1 MKGKLQSLECFPFIL
16 IPPPSS
22 LLSHSFLTG
31 RRTKA
36 AMFEQFTLGI
46 EEEFQIVDPETREL
60 RSHVTEFLDEGKMI
74 LGEQIK
80 PEMIQSMIE
89 VGTGIC
95 ANIQE
100 ARADISRLRGI
111 ISMLAR
117 SKGLEIVA
125 ASTHPISRWQDQKI
139 FEDERYEVLVQELQ
153 AVARS
158 LLIFGL
164 HVHVGMA
171 DRERAIHIMNAAR
184 YFLPHML
191 ALTTSSPF
199 WMGLNT
205 GLKSYR
211 SEVFKQFP
219 RTDIPDHF
227 DSYSSFE
234 RYVQLLVKT
243 KCIDDG
249 KKIWWDVRPHPYF
262 PTLEFRVCDIP
273 TRVDDTI
280 AIAALFQAIVA
291 KLNKLIDKNLG
302 FRLYRRILIQE
313 NKWRAVRWGLD
324 GKMIDFGKQKEVPV
338 RDLIM
343 ELLEFVDDVLDDLG
357 SRKEVEH
364 VHTILERGTS
374 ADEQLQIYR
383 ETNDLKA
390 VVDRLIE
397 RTMENVSRDVD
408 LSIPPLMP
416 ATQGTVSK

>member
-1 MKGKLQSLECFPFIL
+1 
-16 IPPPSS
+16 
-22 LLSHSFLTG
+22 
-31 RRTKA
+31 
-36 AMFEQFTLGI
+36 MFEQFTLGI
-46 EEEFQIVDPETREL
+46 EEEFQIVDPHTREL

-95 ANIQE
+95 KNIQE

-117 SKGLEIVA
+117 KKGLEIVA

-139 FEDERYEVLVQELQ
+139 FDDERYEVLVQELQ
-153 AVARS
+153 SVARS

-171 DRERAIHIMNAAR
+171 DRERGIHIMNAAR
-184 YFLPHML
+184 YFLPHVL

-249 KKIWWDVRPHPYF
+249 KKIWWDVRPHPFF

-280 AIAALFQAIVA
+280 AVAALFQAIVA

-302 FRLYRRILIQE
+302 FRLYRRILLQE

-338 RDLIM
+338 RDLIL
-343 ELLEFVDDVLDDLG
+343 ELLEVVDDVLDDLG

-364 VHTILERGTS
+364 IHTILERGTS
-374 ADEQLQIYR
+374 ADEQLQVYR

-397 RTMENVSRDVD
+397 RTMENVPRDVD
-408 LSIPPLMP
+408 LSVPPLMP
-416 ATQGTVSK
+416 AAQGSISK